1 MEAVLL
7 CYKCPFCG
15 GALELAEND
24 NYVWFGCRR
33 CMRYVKR
40 EKRQIVRRFVDYR
53 GRRFNWVGMM
63 AELYRLYTNFPAG
76 TD

>member
-1 MEAVLL
+1 MEAVTLTTA
-7 CYKCPFCG
+7 CPFCG
-15 GALELAEND
+15 GTLELAEND

-53 GRRFNWVGMM
+53 GRRFDWSGMM
-63 AELYRLYTNFPAG
+63 AELYSLYINR
-76 TD
+76 